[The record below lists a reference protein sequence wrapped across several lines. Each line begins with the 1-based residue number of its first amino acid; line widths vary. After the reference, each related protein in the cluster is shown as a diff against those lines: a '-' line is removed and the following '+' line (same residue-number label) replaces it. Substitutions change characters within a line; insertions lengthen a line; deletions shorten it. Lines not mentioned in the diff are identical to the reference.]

1 MQNGKIFAS
10 TDAVALRIC
19 YENIVKK
26 KRAIHKILQYFSR
39 QLSW

>member
-19 YENIVKK
+19 YENIMKK
-26 KRAIHKILQYFSR
+26 KEQYTKFYNIFHDS
-39 QLSW
+39 